1 MGAAQIM
8 FSFVGLVFVVAI
20 VVGVWAIVRS
30 VKRNNAAGE
39 IAASEAEKLRHEQA
53 KARDLKTIS
62 DLSDAELAQ
71 QWHDVYD
78 MDADDV

>member
-8 FSFVGLVFVVAI
+8 FSFVGLVFTVAI

-39 IAASEAEKLRHEQA
+39 VAAAEAVKLRYEQV
-53 KARDLKTIS
+53 KERDLRDID
-62 DLSDAELAQ
+62 DLSDEELAQ

-78 MDADDV
+78 MDADDE